1 MYTPAP
7 YLAAVNVHVKHSG
20 TQNKVETLFSK
31 TKGFV
36 HQRWGQES
44 VRVGRRTEFGLIVE
58 GIWGYAG
65 HATTHLDDFV
75 FQKCTPDHHVSSCAS
90 SEWMCADRDK
100 CVAVYERC
108 DGKRDCTDGS
118 DEMQCVSGYGDC
130 NFDMEDWTTAC
141 NWTVDTFDGKP
152 SWTRAKESH
161 SEDTGPPSSHRG
173 RPGTFFLVANSS
185 WLPEGSPAVA
195 RSPVF
200 PASHNKC
207 HLRFWY
213 YMKGSLSMGYLRV
226 QTDSSGAS
234 LPMWQDMGNRGAR
247 WLYGHA
253 VVGHSGPFNVV
264 FEAHRGGDALTD
276 IAIDDVSFTSSCSEG
291 GDAVQPTGHPSLCAE
306 EEFLCKDKS
315 MCVPRDFV
323 CDCQTDCPDGSD
335 ETDCGAVC
343 VTTAS
348 PGPGK
353 STGRAVS
360 TPSSLSLTTTFP
372 CPKGFV
378 SCLDGEHCIPALLLC
393 DGVRDCPDGADE
405 RCGDVQ
411 MCPVGYYFCS
421 DPSINPCLHRSKVC
435 NGHSDCSDG
444 SDESLCGEC
453 PDYFCRNGGNC
464 SIFRG
469 REPQCVCPGDLFGN
483 RCSRRLAQPDSIV
496 NDSSAVSGWSYG
508 APIFILGIL
517 AVVIGV
523 VIFLRKKRAR
533 DEDEVISVL
542 NPSYGLPMDDLEL
555 TSPDASD
562 VTFVHDGVSSSG
574 IVNLGYQNTE
584 SQS

>member
-36 HQRWGQES
+36 HQRWVQES
-44 VRVGRRTEFGLIVE
+44 ARVGRRKEFGLIVE

-65 HATTHLDDFV
+65 HATTYLDDFV
-75 FQKCTPDHHVSSCAS
+75 FQKCTPDHHVSSCTS

-118 DEMQCVSGYGDC
+118 DEMQCVGGYGDC

-161 SEDTGPPSSHRG
+161 SEDTGPPSSHQG

-213 YMKGSLSMGYLRV
+213 YMKGSQSMDYLRV
-226 QTDSSGAS
+226 SMAFSGAS
-234 LPMWQDMGNRGAR
+234 LPMWQDVGNRGAR

-253 VVGHSGPFNVV
+253 VVGHSEPFNVV

-291 GDAVQPTGHPSLCAE
+291 VQPTGHPSLCAE
-306 EEFLCKDKS
+306 KEFLCKDKS

-323 CDCQTDCPDGSD
+323 CDCQADCPDGSD
-335 ETDCGAVC
+335 ETDCGEPR
-343 VTTAS
+343 T
-348 PGPGK
+348 
-353 STGRAVS
+353 RAQR
-360 TPSSLSLTTTFP
+360 
-372 CPKGFV
+372 FV
-378 SCLDGEHCIPALLLC
+378 SCMDGEHCIPALLLC
-393 DGVRDCPDGADE
+393 DGVRDCPDGVDE
-405 RCGDVQ
+405 RCGQ
-411 MCPVGYYFCS
+411 
-421 DPSINPCLHRSKVC
+421 
-435 NGHSDCSDG
+435 
-444 SDESLCGEC
+444 
-453 PDYFCRNGGNC
+453 CR
-464 SIFRG
+464 
-469 REPQCVCPGDLFGN
+469 V
-483 RCSRRLAQPDSIV
+483 
-496 NDSSAVSGWSYG
+496 SA
-508 APIFILGIL
+508 
-517 AVVIGV
+517 
-523 VIFLRKKRAR
+523 
-533 DEDEVISVL
+533 
-542 NPSYGLPMDDLEL
+542 
-555 TSPDASD
+555 
-562 VTFVHDGVSSSG
+562 
-574 IVNLGYQNTE
+574 
-584 SQS
+584 